1 MAQHMNMSGQN
12 DGVFTSQRN
21 QEYWSSIFLGLGT
34 CEYLSC
40 DDELTE
46 KCFRENRTK
55 SFPVANSGGS
65 TVPVTSARLF

>member
-46 KCFRENRTK
+46 KVSLLQTQVVLLFLSHLHGCFN
-55 SFPVANSGGS
+55 V
-65 TVPVTSARLF
+65 